1 MSQEL
6 PVIDTRA
13 AWQAALRWGFAT
25 AIQRGARRITCVD
38 ATFETWPLDDAVL
51 LQGLTAWLRLPQRR
65 LVLLARH
72 FDEVPRRLPRFT
84 SWRRDF
90 AHALEAW
97 QAGEELAADLPSLLL
112 DDGALS
118 VQLIDETHWRGR
130 AGLDTRSA
138 TLLRERIDVILQRSA
153 PAFAVNTLGL

>member
-13 AWQAALRWGFAT
+13 AWQAALRWGLEI

-38 ATFETWPLDDAVL
+38 ATFETWPLDDPVL

-72 FDEVPRRLPRFT
+72 FDEVPRRFPRFT

-97 QAGEELAADLPSLLL
+97 QAGEELAAALPSLLL
-112 DDGALS
+112 DDGPLS

-130 AGLDTRSA
+130 AALDTRSA
-138 TLLRERIDVILQRSA
+138 ILLRERIDVILQRSA